1 MCRHF
6 TDDTLCPTDGP
17 DYNATTPGTG
27 VHPRSNN
34 ALWSCFDSDRS
45 IRPWPLPPLS
55 PSGAVASQR
64 ISTAASSPF
73 PRIVWTYDFSPPLS
87 QCVCEN
93 GAVGTSCSA
102 CTLSSQCPSNQTCL
116 SQPAS
121 LLTHSNATLFCRSE
135 PHGLLSSY
143 LGEHR
148 LELAREGDRVELL
161 VSSSL
166 VELQPQLLRC
176 EYAHCEVGV

>member
-1 MCRHF
+1 MVPITTRRPRGRECIPA
-6 TDDTLCPTDGP
+6 PTTRCGVVST
-17 DYNATTPGTG
+17 ATVP
-27 VHPRSNN
+27 
-34 ALWSCFDSDRS
+34 SDRS
-45 IRPWPLPPLS
+45 LSLPSHLQEPLPRNGFRLRPPALFSGLSGRTTSLPLS
-55 PSGAVASQR
+55 PSAFAR
-64 ISTAASSPF
+64 
-73 PRIVWTYDFSPPLS
+73 
-87 QCVCEN
+87 N